1 MQLWL
6 YCWTNASHVYSRK
19 KFFFEFYRKVNYIVN
34 DFLVVQGDWNAKV
47 GMDAQA
53 DWGEVC

>member
-1 MQLWL
+1 M
-6 YCWTNASHVYSRK
+6 
-19 KFFFEFYRKVNYIVN
+19 YIVN
-34 DFLVVQGDWNAKV
+34 DFLVVQGDWNVKV